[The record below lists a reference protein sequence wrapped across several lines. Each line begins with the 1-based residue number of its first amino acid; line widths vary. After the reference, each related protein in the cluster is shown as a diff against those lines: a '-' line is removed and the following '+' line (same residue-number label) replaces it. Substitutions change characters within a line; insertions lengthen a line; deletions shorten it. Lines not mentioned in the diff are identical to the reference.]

1 MEKHNNRLVHE
12 TSPYLLQHAHNPVD
26 WYPWGDEAL
35 EKAKRED
42 KLLLI
47 SIGYSACHWCHVME
61 HESFEDNT
69 VATMMN
75 EHFVCVKVDREE
87 RPDVDQVYM
96 DALQLLTGR
105 GGWPLNCF
113 ALPDGR
119 IVYGGTYFRKPD
131 WLNLLSQLHKLYA
144 FEKER
149 LIEQAEAIQEGV
161 IKQESAQIKEEKT
174 ALSIDDVIVSISKMS
189 KGFDTVEGGSNG
201 APKFPMPSIWNFI
214 LNYNLSN
221 TLSDTRL
228 HLIFTLE
235 KMALGGI
242 YDHVGGG
249 FSRYSVDT
257 QWHVP
262 HFEKMLYDN
271 AQLVSVYSKAYR
283 LTQNEHFERVVD
295 ETINFIKRELTSSE
309 GAFFAALD
317 ADSEGEE
324 GKFYAWT
331 ASELKSILGKDYPLM
346 AEYYSVTDEGNWEN
360 GVNVLKSVDAAE
372 HFATSKGI
380 RLNDFLSTLENVE
393 SKLLKVR
400 SHRVRPGLDDKIIAS
415 WNALMIKGYVDAY
428 ETFHHPAFLNS
439 ATACATF
446 VKEKLI
452 KSDFSMHRTFKNG
465 TSKISAFLD
474 DYCFTANAFIA
485 LYRTTFDE
493 AWLLVAKQLTDYV
506 ITNFQDRESGFFFYT
521 SALDAP
527 LAVRKKEMVDNV
539 IPSSNSVMAENL
551 LLLSIYFNLPAYSDI
566 ARNMLSTMAYE
577 VNNYGRFYSNWGS
590 ALLHAVSNTKEI
602 VITGPAANDY
612 YREIADRSAEAPLF
626 AVADQQ
632 SELPIFKDRF
642 VEGKTL
648 VYVCENN
655 TCQLPVNS
663 VEEAMKLIG

>member
-1 MEKHNNRLVHE
+1 MEKHTNRLVHE

-35 EKAKRED
+35 ERAKREN

-161 IKQESAQIKEEKT
+161 IKQEMAQIKEEKSS
-174 ALSIDDVIVSISKMS
+174 LSIDDVNASISKMS
-189 KGFDTVEGGSNG
+189 KGFDAVDGGFNG

-214 LNYNLSN
+214 LNVNLVHP
-221 TLSDTRL
+221 LSDTNL
-228 HLIFTLE
+228 YTIFTLE

-242 YDHVGGG
+242 YDHIGGG

-271 AQLVSVYSKAYR
+271 AQLVSAYSKAYR
-283 LTQNEHFERVVD
+283 LTQNEHFKRVVD
-295 ETINFIKRELTSSE
+295 ETLNFIKRELTSSE
-309 GAFFAALD
+309 GAFYAALD

-324 GKFYAWT
+324 GKFYVWT
-331 ASELKSILGKDYPLM
+331 AKELKSILGKDYPLI

-360 GVNVLKSVDAAE
+360 GVNVLKSVEVAA
-372 HFATSKGI
+372 HFATRKSI
-380 RLNDFLSTLENVE
+380 RLNDFLSALEIVE
-393 SKLLKVR
+393 SKLLNAR

-428 ETFHHPAFLNS
+428 EAFHHPAFLDS
-439 ATACATF
+439 AIGCAQFMKTKF
-446 VKEKLI
+446 M
-452 KSDFSMHRTFKNG
+452 KSDFSMHRTYKKG
-465 TSKISAFLD
+465 ASKISAFLD
-474 DYCFTANAFIA
+474 DYCFTANAFIS
-485 LYRTTFDE
+485 LYQATFDE
-493 AWLLVAKQLTDYV
+493 SWLLDAKQLTEYV
-506 ITNFQDRESGFFFYT
+506 LARFHDQQSGFFFYT
-521 SALDAP
+521 SVLDAP

-551 LLLSIYFNLPAYSDI
+551 LLLSTYFNWPAYYDI
-566 ARNMLSTMAYE
+566 AFNMLSAMAYE

-590 ALLHAVSNTKEI
+590 ALLHVVVDTKEI
-602 VITGPAANDY
+602 VITGAAANDY
-612 YREIADRSAEAPLF
+612 YREISGKAKGKHLF
-626 AVADQQ
+626 AVAAQK
-632 SELPIFKDRF
+632 SELPIFNDRF
-642 VEGKTL
+642 VEGRTS
-648 VYVCENN
+648 VFVCENN
-655 TCQLPVNS
+655 TCQLPVHS
-663 VEEAMKLIG
+663 VEEAIKLIG